1 MRMNKFL
8 AFFVLMILIF
18 NLESC
23 VQDDDFSIPE
33 SLGQEENLGLEAVLE
48 GLENGSLNLTTINHL
63 KALYGSGESAIEI
76 ETDIVL
82 KGYVS
87 SSDYFGNFY
96 KELYLQDAFQNPT
109 QGIHLMLEQPDSYN
123 KFNMGREVYILLK
136 GLYIGEARVGNGVIS
151 IGGTIETTDFGT
163 NVDNMSI
170 NQIKASMFRSEISEN
185 ILPLDIS
192 FSQISNAHI
201 GMLVKVN
208 GVEFADDLAGETY
221 FDPVQSYDTKR
232 IMQSCEGFE
241 YTNFI
246 LETSGFSSFKDE
258 LLPINNGSISGIITK
273 DFLGDT
279 IIMVLNSSADVDF
292 NNERCELLDAANY
305 TIIVSE
311 NFQSV
316 THNTNLNLPGWTN
329 FNEVGSRVW
338 RERFREENGYT
349 EFTTFGGSNE
359 VNIGWLVA
367 PSINTNL
374 YPNTFVN
381 FKTAQHH
388 VESDENKIEVF
399 ISTDYNGSDVLAAT
413 WLSITANLPGKH
425 HTWYEFIDSGMID
438 ISNYSGELHFAFKV
452 TGSGIDE
459 NLDGSFQIDDF
470 NVYGKN

>member
-63 KALYGSGESAIEI
+63 KALYGSGESAIQI

-96 KELYLQDAFQNPT
+96 KELYLQDDFQNPT

-192 FSQISNAHI
+192 
-201 GMLVKVN
+201 
-208 GVEFADDLAGETY
+208 
-221 FDPVQSYDTKR
+221 
-232 IMQSCEGFE
+232 
-241 YTNFI
+241 
-246 LETSGFSSFKDE
+246 
-258 LLPINNGSISGIITK
+258 
-273 DFLGDT
+273 
-279 IIMVLNSSADVDF
+279 
-292 NNERCELLDAANY
+292 
-305 TIIVSE
+305 
-311 NFQSV
+311 
-316 THNTNLNLPGWTN
+316 
-329 FNEVGSRVW
+329 
-338 RERFREENGYT
+338 
-349 EFTTFGGSNE
+349 
-359 VNIGWLVA
+359 
-367 PSINTNL
+367 
-374 YPNTFVN
+374 
-381 FKTAQHH
+381 
-388 VESDENKIEVF
+388 
-399 ISTDYNGSDVLAAT
+399 
-413 WLSITANLPGKH
+413 
-425 HTWYEFIDSGMID
+425 
-438 ISNYSGELHFAFKV
+438 
-452 TGSGIDE
+452 
-459 NLDGSFQIDDF
+459 
-470 NVYGKN
+470 